1 MPKPEHAVALA
12 ELMAPEALLL
22 TNRLRLTPIGL
33 AVINQQDRLVDALE
47 RAVLA
52 RLQVAP
58 HSARASCPSSTRTT
72 STTATTTTI
81 TTTITPTTTTTT
93 TTTTTSRSSST
104 QRRGIPWQAVLELYS
119 LWLYLLW

>member
-52 RLQVAP
+52 RLQVA
-58 HSARASCPSSTRTT
+58 HSARASCPPSCC
-72 STTATTTTI
+72 TTI
-81 TTTITPTTTTTT
+81 TTTTTPTTTTP
-93 TTTTTSRSSST
+93 TTTTSRSSST
-104 QRRGIPWQAVLELYS
+104 QR
-119 LWLYLLW
+119 

>member
-1 MPKPEHAVALA
+1 MGGVPKPEHAVALA

-52 RLQVAP
+52 RLQVA
-58 HSARASCPSSTRTT
+58 HSARASCPPSCC
-72 STTATTTTI
+72 
-81 TTTITPTTTTTT
+81 TTITPTTTPP
-93 TTTTTSRSSST
+93 TTTTSRSSST
-104 QRRGIPWQAVLELYS
+104 QR
-119 LWLYLLW
+119 

>member
-58 HSARASCPSSTRTT
+58 HSARASCPPSCC
-72 STTATTTTI
+72 TTI
-81 TTTITPTTTTTT
+81 TTTTTPTTTTP
-93 TTTTTSRSSST
+93 TTTTSRSSST
-104 QRRGIPWQAVLELYS
+104 QR
-119 LWLYLLW
+119 